1 MIDFRYHLV
10 SLVAVFMALAVGI
23 VLGAGPLGQE
33 ISSTL
38 EAQVR
43 DLREERNGL
52 RDQLDQAQARGD
64 LKDQVVEVVTPTV
77 TADQLTGHRVA
88 LVAMPGADRNLLAE
102 LQDVISGAGGV
113 VAVTAR
119 LDNAWTDPDLE
130 RSAERHELA
139 AQLATDLAVPTPRT
153 GDEPTVETVLAA
165 AVTGQDAVA
174 GSGAWRTAM
183 DELGAAGLLD
193 ASWGVGQDA
202 VTTGPPD
209 SVVIVTGSLSSAE
222 VEAGEDG
229 EARLEQAL
237 DLVAGFG
244 DLGAP
249 TLVAGYGTEAYAAP
263 VQAAE
268 SPVVRG
274 VRAEAELA
282 DVVSSVDNI
291 EGPSGQLA
299 AVLAL
304 RWAIEDQPGHWGLG
318 TDAVAPMPA
327 VPQPKVEAD
336 ASTTGPG
343 PLPVIEP
350 TDPAEGEDGAGET
363 GTLGPVDSSPTGA
376 TPTGESSAAGTGGAP
391 TTDAVPTTG
400 APTP

>member
-1 MIDFRYHLV
+1 MHNRVSTID
-10 SLVAVFMALAVGI
+10 
-23 VLGAGPLGQE
+23 
-33 ISSTL
+33 
-38 EAQVR
+38 
-43 DLREERNGL
+43 
-52 RDQLDQAQARGD
+52 
-64 LKDQVVEVVTPTV
+64 
-77 TADQLTGHRVA
+77 RVA
-88 LVAMPGADRNLLAE
+88 AEIRELVPEAR
-102 LQDVISGAGGV
+102 VV
-113 VAVTAR
+113 VA
-119 LDNAWTDPDLE
+119 
-130 RSAERHELA
+130 H
-139 AQLATDLAVPTPRT
+139 
-153 GDEPTVETVLAA
+153 GK
-165 AVTGQDAVA
+165 
-174 GSGAWRTAM
+174 M
-183 DELGAAGLLD
+183 
-193 ASWGVGQDA
+193 
-202 VTTGPPD
+202 
-209 SVVIVTGSLSSAE
+209 
-222 VEAGEDG
+222 G

-244 DLGAP
+244 DLGVP